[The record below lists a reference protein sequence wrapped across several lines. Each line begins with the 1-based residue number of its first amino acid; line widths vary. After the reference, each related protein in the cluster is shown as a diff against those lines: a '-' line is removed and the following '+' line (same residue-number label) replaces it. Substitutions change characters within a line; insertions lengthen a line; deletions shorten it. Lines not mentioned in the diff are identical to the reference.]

1 MIKYVNIYTDPEQLF
16 SGTLIFD
23 ILKVSYYD
31 MRLIHPVICILFWDI
46 INMQTCYMNLCF
58 NTP

>member
-1 MIKYVNIYTDPEQLF
+1 MF

-31 MRLIHPVICILFWDI
+31 MRLIHPRYLYFISGYHKHAHILPEPLF
-46 INMQTCYMNLCF
+46 
-58 NTP
+58 